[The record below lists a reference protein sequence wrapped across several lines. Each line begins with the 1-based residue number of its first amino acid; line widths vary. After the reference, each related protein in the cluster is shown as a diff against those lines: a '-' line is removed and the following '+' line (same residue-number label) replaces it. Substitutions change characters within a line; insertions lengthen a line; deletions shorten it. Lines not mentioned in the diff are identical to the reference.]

1 MLTRADK
8 LKKFLDYIGVSSQ
21 EFARL
26 VEVSETEAEKLLNGE
41 AVEYDTAHNFI
52 YWMKGYVAQHYIDWE
67 RMGIRNPLRNWY
79 ALAENDTDRDE
90 DSPDDDYDPDE
101 DEDEF
106 DSATYYEAEL
116 EEDDLDYIEE
126 DGENG

>member
-1 MLTRADK
+1 
-8 LKKFLDYIGVSSQ
+8 
-21 EFARL
+21 
-26 VEVSETEAEKLLNGE
+26 
-41 AVEYDTAHNFI
+41 
-52 YWMKGYVAQHYIDWE
+52 
-67 RMGIRNPLRNWY
+67 MGIRNPLRNWY
-79 ALAENDTDRDE
+79 ALAENDSDRDE
-90 DSPDDDYDPDE
+90 DSPDGDYDPDE

>member
-26 VEVSETEAEKLLNGE
+26 IEVSETEAEKLLNGE

-79 ALAENDTDRDE
+79 ALAENDSDR
-90 DSPDDDYDPDE
+90 DE